1 MKSYLSLFRIRMIK
15 GLQYR
20 TVALGSILM
29 RFCWGLMEILAFSSI
44 HKTGGSFSM
53 TFSQTAS
60 YIWVQQAFLLMYN
73 VIDGGQEI
81 EASIHDGSIAYELAH
96 PMNLYGSW
104 YTQCLA
110 NRLSP
115 TAINCLPVLVF
126 ALFVPLPYRLI
137 LPDLVSAILFLISTL
152 LALGVVGATAVLMH
166 ITMFYTT
173 SQRGV
178 KIIGRAVTSFFA
190 GGLIPLPYF
199 PETFQE
205 IVKLL
210 SFASTQSTPL
220 LIYSGSLTGAQAVSA
235 MGLQVFWFLVL
246 SALGYH
252 AMRSTLNRVVIQGG

>member
-1 MKSYLSLFRIRMIK
+1 MPGQQVVSYCNK
-15 GLQYR
+15 
-20 TVALGSILM
+20 
-29 RFCWGLMEILAFSSI
+29 
-44 HKTGGSFSM
+44 
-53 TFSQTAS
+53 
-60 YIWVQQAFLLMYN
+60 
-73 VIDGGQEI
+73 
-81 EASIHDGSIAYELAH
+81 
-96 PMNLYGSW
+96 
-104 YTQCLA
+104 
-110 NRLSP
+110 
-115 TAINCLPVLVF
+115 LPAVLVF

-220 LIYSGSLTGAQAVSA
+220 LIYSGSLTGAQAASA